1 MWQSITAS
9 ALLECELGQGYLFSK
24 PLLAAD
30 IEACFL
36 NRRDSPLMLL
46 AEGLHRFAGNSVGKK
61 V

>member
-46 AEGLHRFAGNSVGKK
+46 A
-61 V
+61 